1 MTRPLD
7 QHLFHPELACRFD
20 PFQAVRLLELLAND
34 APGTAWREVEAA
46 VRFRANVS
54 MAFPPSLLAQVLPA
68 RSAPPDDPAVLTPG
82 AAAIRGRYD
91 RADVPVLVLNFFGL
105 FGPQGAL
112 PLPYTR
118 TLCEIDSDRAY
129 RRTSTRTALRDWL
142 DMFNNRMAA
151 LLYRAW
157 LKYRLP
163 VGYVRTAWRH
173 RRDPA
178 ADARQPDKLTQVL
191 LGVVGLGV
199 PGLRDRLR
207 VDPPG
212 ADAARGPLARVDD
225 LALLH
230 YAGAFA
236 RRRPG
241 GHELEAILADY
252 FALPVRAE
260 VLTGQWLSLPP
271 ASQTRLEDGANAVLG
286 LNAVAGEQIW
296 DVNSKFRL
304 RLGPLRYS
312 QFVDFLPDPTPI
324 PERKGVFLLS
334 QLTRLYVG
342 PEFDFEVRLVLFK
355 YEVPDCVLQ
364 EVDEG
369 ELGIRLGWNTWL
381 TSDDMPDEVDDVMF
395 DGPCE
400 TVLPATL

>member
-1 MTRPLD
+1 MPRTIE
-7 QHLFHPELACRFD
+7 QALFDPELACRFD

-34 APGTAWREVEAA
+34 PAGGGWREVEEA

-54 MAFPPSLLAQVLPA
+54 MAFPPSLVAQVLPP
-68 RSAPPDDPAVLTPG
+68 RSAPPDDPAALNPG
-82 AAAIRGRYD
+82 AAAIRGRYR
-91 RADVPVLVLNFFGL
+91 RANVPVMVLNFFGL

-112 PLPYTR
+112 PLVYTR
-118 TLCEIDSDRAY
+118 TLCELDFERAY

-142 DMFNNRMAA
+142 DLFNNRMSA

-157 LKYRLP
+157 KKYRLP
-163 VGYVRTAWRH
+163 AGYLQTAWRH
-173 RRDPA
+173 RHAPA
-178 ADARQPDKLTQVL
+178 AVPRQPDKITQVAFS
-191 LGVVGLGV
+191 VVGLGV
-199 PGLRDRLR
+199 PGLRDRIR
-207 VDPPG
+207 VEAPG

-230 YAGAFA
+230 FAGAFA

-241 GHELEAILADY
+241 EHELGAMLADY
-252 FALPVRAE
+252 FDLPVR
-260 VLTGQWLSLPP
+260 VRSLTGQWLTLPP
-271 ASQTRLEDGANAVLG
+271 ASQTRLEDGANAVIG
-286 LNAVAGEQIW
+286 VNAVAGEQIW

-304 RLGPLRYS
+304 RLGPLRYT
-312 QFVDFLPDPTPI
+312 QFVDFLPDPTPV
-324 PERKGVFLLS
+324 PDRKGVFLLS

-342 PEFDFEVRLVLFK
+342 PEFDFEVQLVLHKF
-355 YEVPDCVLQ
+355 EVPDCVLL

-381 TSDDMPDEVDDVMF
+381 VSDDMPDEVDDVIF

-400 TVLPATL
+400 VVLPVTL